1 MRKEDKKVLIDS
13 ISQQLEEANNFYLTN
28 ISALNAE
35 DTSDLRRL
43 SFKNGIKLVVV
54 KNTLLKKA
62 MENVDKD
69 LSELHS
75 TLVGN
80 TAIMFSEAGN
90 APAKM
95 IKEFRK
101 NSDKPIIKG
110 AYIEETVYLGDD
122 QLEFLVSIKSK
133 DELIADIVALLQ
145 SPVKNVVSSL
155 QSGGST
161 LTGILK
167 TLSEREGQESLFK
180 KYITQYQLDNVVS
193 LLNGKL
199 EYASTYDNTGK
210 ITKKIIITYDETN

>member
-35 DTSDLRRL
+35 DTSNLRRL
-43 SFKNGIKLVVV
+43 SFKNGIKLFVV

-69 LSELHS
+69 LTELYS

-101 NSDKPIIKG
+101 NSDKPILKG
-110 AYIEETVYLGDD
+110 AYIEETVYLVDD

-155 QSGGST
+155 QSGGGT

-167 TLSEREGQESLFK
+167 TLSEREG
-180 KYITQYQLDNVVS
+180 
-193 LLNGKL
+193 
-199 EYASTYDNTGK
+199 
-210 ITKKIIITYDETN
+210 

>member
-167 TLSEREGQESLFK
+167 TLSEREG
-180 KYITQYQLDNVVS
+180 
-193 LLNGKL
+193 
-199 EYASTYDNTGK
+199 
-210 ITKKIIITYDETN
+210 